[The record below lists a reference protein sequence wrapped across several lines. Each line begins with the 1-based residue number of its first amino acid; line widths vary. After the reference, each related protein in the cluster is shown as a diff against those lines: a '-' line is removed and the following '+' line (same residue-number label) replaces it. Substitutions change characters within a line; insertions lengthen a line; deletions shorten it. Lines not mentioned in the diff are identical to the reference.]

1 MAAGREQ
8 QVYLHK
14 HSRRE
19 FRRRMQAGEL
29 KACIIP
35 VAATE
40 QHLEHLAMEHD
51 WRSVMHVATEVA
63 ARMQP
68 GVIVAPA
75 MNIGISEHH
84 MQHIGT
90 LTALPGS
97 WLGVLFDAIRSMH
110 HAGFQHILVLNG
122 HGGNVAPCLGIW
134 GQFQQRLAFST
145 PHPTAQQPARE
156 PSANLHF
163 VSYWDLL
170 PKDVAEAT
178 LKTKTLARPCAGIR
192 ERRLRRRPFGKRPS
206 RRDAGFNPI
215 RSRWLQRLR
224 PDKKLIEAIVVEVT
238 KYVQKMID
246 GTNIAHVPEFSS
258 LIVGTS
264 RTLNGQAQGGEDFD
278 ARHCI
283 V

>member
-8 QVYLHK
+8 QIYLHK

-51 WRSVMHVATEVA
+51 WRSVMHIATEVA

-122 HGGNVAPCLGIW
+122 HGGNVVPCLGIW

-145 PHPTAQQPARE
+145 PHPAAQQPARE

-170 PKDVAEAT
+170 PKEIAEAT
-178 LKTKTLARPCAGIR
+178 LKTKRWPGHAQEFETAFALAAFPENVRHDALRDQPDQEPLAATAEAG
-192 ERRLRRRPFGKRPS
+192 
-206 RRDAGFNPI
+206 
-215 RSRWLQRLR
+215 Q
-224 PDKKLIEAIVVEVT
+224 KLIEAIVVEVT
-238 KYVQKMID
+238 KYVQGMID
-246 GTNIAHVPEFSS
+246 GTNIAQVPEF
-258 LIVGTS
+258 
-264 RTLNGQAQGGEDFD
+264 
-278 ARHCI
+278 HP
-283 V
+283 